1 MINCRS
7 SDRLSNRIT
16 KAFNKS
22 MAIRAVTF
30 GIFKVFD
37 RVWHAALHHKLKSY
51 VISGH
56 AFGLVSS
63 FFNLYTPSSHS
74 GREVF
79 TRLNLGVPKGHILGS
94 ILVFYIN
101 NFSGGVICNIAM
113 L

>member
-56 AFGLVSS
+56 AFGIVSS
-63 FFNLYTPSSHS
+63 FFNLYTPSSYS

-79 TRLNLGVPKGHILGS
+79 TRLNPGVPKGHILGS
-94 ILVFYIN
+94 TLVFYIN
-101 NFSGGVICNIAM
+101 DFSGGVICNIAM